1 MEKPYGPVLKKL
13 MARDMENKK
22 ISTEQSPPASDGSA
36 EVVESDTREQR
47 GKIYQEERILLTKYG
62 EWDGE
67 TGSTGDGSKVEG
79 PGFELTDGTITD
91 RTATHVAMA
100 AEALGAKTKDYQTL
114 LAFMTQTGAIR
125 MPSPTYGAAAGP
137 LNLHVEARPTAD
149 QMRLI
154 DAHAKR
160 ATQIVVDYRNQS
172 KTFALWG
179 DAMRF
184 FQTLPESTHAENGQA
199 RS

>member
-1 MEKPYGPVLKKL
+1 MRTL
-13 MARDMENKK
+13 
-22 ISTEQSPPASDGSA
+22 
-36 EVVESDTREQR
+36 VVESDAREQR

-67 TGSTGDGSKVEG
+67 TGSA
-79 PGFELTDGTITD
+79 GFVLTDGTITD

-100 AEALGAKTKDYQTL
+100 AEALGAQTKDYQTL

-172 KTFALWG
+172 KTFTLWG

-184 FQTLPESTHAENGQA
+184 FQTLPESTHAENGQE